1 MNFYCSNMDSYQQN
15 PYRSRIRKV
24 CISYNLQLR
33 AGNILITIYVY
44 IEKGGRIMWL
54 LFGLIAIVA
63 TFINLYMY
71 TTGKDY
77 KLAMAMGLS
86 FTALTLCSEYS
97 LVSRWV
103 KVEDWAALGDVV
115 PGMERALWFLTI
127 VSILLNIVPILL
139 ELKNKK

>member
-1 MNFYCSNMDSYQQN
+1 
-15 PYRSRIRKV
+15 
-24 CISYNLQLR
+24 
-33 AGNILITIYVY
+33 
-44 IEKGGRIMWL
+44 MWL

-63 TFINLYMY
+63 TFINLYLY

-97 LVSRWV
+97 LVSSWV
-103 KVEDWAALGDVV
+103 KVEDWAALEDVV

-127 VSILLNIVPILL
+127 VSISLNIVPILL